1 MSSVISEPLHNL
13 ADHMKPRFR
22 FEKLTVWQHARSLN
36 RMVYQLTKDFPK
48 QELFAVTS
56 QIRRATVSVSAN
68 IAEGSGRNSDRDFAH
83 FLEQAYG
90 SLMEVAS
97 LFYLALDQRYVAQDA
112 ADGLFAEVEIIAK
125 GLAALNRSLR
135 VDQSKT
141 PFSRSF

>member
-1 MSSVISEPLHNL
+1 
-13 ADHMKPRFR
+13 MKPRFR